1 MKGRETAIF
10 TVIAFVVGLL
20 VGFMIGTR
28 VGGSGPAVQ
37 SPPVASAPPVVNHQD
52 TIRRL
57 EDLLKTDPG
66 NRNAW
71 VQLGNAYFDSKQP
84 VKAIEAY
91 GKALEMDPNDANV
104 LTDQG
109 VMFRQMGWYD
119 KAVANFEKA
128 AEIDATHAQ
137 SLYNLGIVY
146 RYDLQDFPNAIKA
159 WERYLER
166 SPSGP
171 GAEQVRREL
180 EFLKTHPPIPAGQP
194 GAPSQKGQ

>member
-1 MKGRETAIF
+1 MKGRETAVF
-10 TVIAFVVGLL
+10 TVIAFIVGLL

-28 VGGSGPAVQ
+28 VGGPAPSVQ
-37 SPPVASAPPVVNHQD
+37 TPPVTSAPPVVNHQD

-57 EDLLKTDPG
+57 EELLKQEPD

-91 GKALEMDPNDANV
+91 GKALELDPNDANV

-128 AEIDATHAQ
+128 AKIDPNHLQ

-146 RYDLQDFPNAIKA
+146 RYDLQDFPNATRV
-159 WERYLER
+159 WEEYLKR
-166 SPSGP
+166 NPSGP

-180 EFLKTHPPIPAGQP
+180 EFLKNHPPIPAGQS
-194 GAPSQKGQ
+194 GAQKQQGQ